1 MSCRVRDVALVRV
14 LRACRWARR
23 LGREVQAQGDTRAWE
38 AQPAWLLP
46 GPQRQPRFTSRSG
59 ICPAVSRPPVT
70 AAPGGAAFLP
80 GAPGRSLPSPL
91 LSSSSPKACS
101 LLPLGSPRAAPGAR
115 LPSALSPSGPL
126 GTRLPPCVRS
136 SCLAC
141 ALREPSRVGSRA
153 ERRLP
158 KDRPTETGRRNLV
171 WKRVF
176 ADRCSQGQDLGR
188 RLSHIRVAPV

>member
-1 MSCRVRDVALVRV
+1 MGTPARTGSAGPGR
-14 LRACRWARR
+14 RA
-23 LGREVQAQGDTRAWE
+23 E
-38 AQPAWLLP
+38 AQPAWLLR

-59 ICPAVSRPPVT
+59 MCPTVSRPPVT

-80 GAPGRSLPSPL
+80 GAPGRSPTLSTSL
-91 LSSSSPKACS
+91 LLVPKGLLASSPGVPKSCSWCKAS
-101 LLPLGSPRAAPGAR
+101 LR
-115 LPSALSPSGPL
+115 ALSFGPHGDPPRTPRSL
-126 GTRLPPCVRS
+126 LPPCVLS

-141 ALREPSRVGSRA
+141 APREPSRVGSWA

-176 ADRCSQGQDLGR
+176 ADRRSQGKDLER
-188 RLSHIRVAPV
+188 RLSRIRVAPV